1 LASEGPFLKSG
12 NGSGE
17 NPYTRRTKAGG
28 NAGANLPE
36 SKSLVINKMP
46 RRPLLNALC
55 MALSRLPISFFKK
68 GASNA
73 DMAGNLIMQNPNR
86 TSPDSYQNNE

>member
-36 SKSLVINKMP
+36 SKSLVINQIP
-46 RRPLLNALC
+46 CRPLLHTLC
-55 MALSRLPISFFKK
+55 LALSRPPISFFKK
-68 GASNA
+68 GPSNA
-73 DMAGNLIMQNPNR
+73 DIAGNLIIKIL
-86 TSPDSYQNNE
+86 TGHC